1 MRRASIVREKNIK
14 PFIGSR
20 RYLDAEEMKAEY
32 LSLRNS
38 SLKAARALENQGLY
52 NESVYMYIQAMEKE
66 IKSYICG
73 KVNSAN
79 PYFSKKLR
87 DVGHSLD
94 KSIDFL
100 IELLA
105 GNDDALKNQLITQI
119 KTGVFQNI
127 NFSKLYND
135 CRYPSYNLYKNRYF
149 VLHISREDCERISQI
164 SQQLTRFIHDFDRI

>member
-1 MRRASIVREKNIK
+1 MK

-20 RYLDAEEMKAEY
+20 KYLDAEEMKAEY
-32 LSLRNS
+32 LALRNNN
-38 SLKAARALENQGLY
+38 LKAARALESQGLY
-52 NESVYMYIQAMEKE
+52 NESVYMYIQSMEKE

-79 PYFSKKLR
+79 PYFSQKLR

-105 GNDDALKNQLITQI
+105 GNNEVLKKQLVTQI

-135 CRYPSYNLYKNRYF
+135 CRYPAYNSYQAQYF
-149 VLHISREDCERISQI
+149 ILHISREDCERISQI